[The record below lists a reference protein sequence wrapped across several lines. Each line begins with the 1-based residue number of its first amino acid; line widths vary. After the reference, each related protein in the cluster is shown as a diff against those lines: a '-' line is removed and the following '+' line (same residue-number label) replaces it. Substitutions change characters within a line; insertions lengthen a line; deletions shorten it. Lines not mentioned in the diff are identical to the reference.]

1 MNEFLL
7 DLRSFHP
14 SLVSSLKLPP
24 FSYSLSQFPSL
35 SVRIPPYLSEQ
46 GESDCFRAEERKK
59 ERKEEKKKRKGIK
72 RGKVGGTKVAYLKS
86 TKRCVKDN
94 LETGRE

>member
-7 DLRSFHP
+7 DARFFHP

-24 FSYSLSQFPSL
+24 LSYSLSPSPSL

-46 GESDCFRAEERKK
+46 GEPDRCRAELRKK
-59 ERKEEKKKRKGIK
+59 
-72 RGKVGGTKVAYLKS
+72 
-86 TKRCVKDN
+86 
-94 LETGRE
+94 